1 MKFLKYSLGTAL
13 AAALASGAAA
23 QDKPVSGGVLTYA
36 IKSEAPTYDCAGS
49 GTYAVMHSVSPF
61 YSMLLKVDLANYPEL
76 KGDLAKSWS
85 VSDDGKTISFEL
97 HPNVKFHDGTELT
110 SEDVKATFER
120 YRSPPEGNPS
130 ILQPVLTDIESIE
143 TPSPTSVVFKLKAPN
158 KALIQNFA
166 SPNACIYSAKKLAE
180 DPTYPRQT
188 IMGTGPFKF
197 VEAVKG
203 SHVTGERFKDYFR
216 EGLPYLDGFKAVLFT
231 QSAAVINAIQG
242 GQVMGEFRS
251 VTPSERKTLEAAMG
265 DKIKFYES
273 DWSTLLLVMFNV
285 KKKPFDDVRVRRA
298 LNMAIDRWGGSK
310 GLAPTTLL
318 RNVGGLSRPNG
329 PFATPEEEL
338 AKLPGFGKDIK
349 AAREEA
355 KRLLKEAGVENLKFT
370 LHNRNI
376 ASPYTPTGVFLID
389 QWKQIGV
396 EVQHS
401 QVETKAYIQT
411 MNEGTYDVAVEF
423 NNNVLEDPV
432 LTVIQ
437 YVSSDKSPINKTGAI
452 DRELDSLYDVML
464 RETDDAKRRDALRA
478 FEKRAVEQA
487 YQVPILW
494 WYRTVAL
501 NARVRGWQMS
511 PSHLFGQDLEQVWLA
526 PEK

>member
-1 MKFLKYSLGTAL
+1 MTYLRYPLGAVL
-13 AAALASGAAA
+13 AAVLATGAVAE
-23 QDKPVSGGVLTYA
+23 DKPVKGGILEYA
-36 IKSEAPTYDCAGS
+36 VKSEAPTFDCAGS
-49 GTYAVMHSVSPF
+49 GTYAVMHAVSPF
-61 YSMLLKVDLANYPEL
+61 YSMLLKVDLENYPNL
-76 KGDLAKSWS
+76 KGDLAKSWT
-85 VSDDGKTISFEL
+85 VSDDLKTITFEL
-97 HPNVKFHDGTELT
+97 HPNVKFHDGTTLT

-120 YRSPPEGNPS
+120 YRNPPEGQTS
-130 ILQPVLTDIESIE
+130 IIQAALEDIETIE
-143 TPSPTSVVFKLKAPN
+143 TPSPTTVVFKLKAPN
-158 KALIQNFA
+158 KAMIQIFA
-166 SPNACIYSAKKLAE
+166 IPNACIYSAKKLKE

-197 VEAVKG
+197 KEEVKG
-203 SHVTGERFKDYFR
+203 SHLSGERFDGYFR
-216 EGLPYLDGFKAVLFT
+216 EGLPYLDGFRAVLFT

-265 DKIKFYES
+265 DKVTFYES
-273 DWSTLLLVMFNV
+273 DWSTVLLLMFNTE
-285 KKKPFDDVRVRRA
+285 KPPFNDVRVRRA
-298 LNMAIDRWGGSK
+298 LNLAIDRWGGSK

-318 RNVGGLSRPNG
+318 RNVGGVSRPNG

-338 AKLPGFGKDIK
+338 VKLPGFGKDIN

-355 KRLLKEAGVENLKFT
+355 KKLLKEAGVENLKFT

-396 EVQHS
+396 EVAHS

-411 MNEGTYDVAVEF
+411 MNEGTYDVAIEF

-432 LTVIQ
+432 HTLLQ
-437 YVSSDKSPINKTGAI
+437 YLSYDKAPVNKSRSI
-452 DRELDSLYDVML
+452 DRELDKLFETML
-464 RETDDAKRRDALRA
+464 RELDDNKRREALRA
-478 FEKRAVEQA
+478 FEKRAIEQG

-501 NARVRGWQMS
+501 NSRVKGWHMS
-511 PSHLFGQDLEQVWLA
+511 PSHLFGQDLETVWLA

>member
-1 MKFLKYSLGTAL
+1 MNYLRYPIGAVL
-13 AAALASGAAA
+13 AAVLATGALA
-23 QDKPVSGGVLTYA
+23 QDKPVKGGTLTYA
-36 IKSEAPTYDCAGS
+36 IKSEAPTYDCGGS
-49 GTYAVMHSVSPF
+49 ATFAVMHSVSPF
-61 YSMLLKVDLANYPEL
+61 YSMLLKVDLAKYPEL
-76 KGDLAKSWS
+76 KGDLAKSWKI
-85 VSDDGKTISFEL
+85 SDDLKTITFEL
-97 HPNVKFHDGTELT
+97 EPNVKFHDGTAMT
-110 SEDVKATFER
+110 SADVKATFDR
-120 YRSPPEGNPS
+120 YRNPPAGNPS
-130 ILQPVLTDIESIE
+130 ILKSLLSDIDSIE
-143 TPSPTSVVFKLKAPN
+143 TPSPATVVFKLKGPN
-158 KALIQNFA
+158 KAMIQNFA
-166 SPNACIYSAKKLAE
+166 SPHACVYSAKKLAE

-203 SHVTGERFKDYFR
+203 SHVSGERFADYFR
-216 EGLPYLDGFKAVLFT
+216 PGLPYLDGFKAVLFT
-231 QSAAVINAIQG
+231 QSAAVINALQG

-251 VTPSERKTLEAAMG
+251 VTPAERKTLEAAMG

-298 LNMAIDRWGGSK
+298 LNMVIDRWGGSK

-329 PFATPEEEL
+329 PFATDPKLLE
-338 AKLPGFGKDIK
+338 KLPGFSRDIK

-355 KRLLKEAGVENLKFT
+355 KKLLKEAGVENLKFK

-396 EVQHS
+396 EVEHS

-411 MNEGTYDVAVEF
+411 MNEGTYDVAIEF

-432 LTVIQ
+432 LTIQQ
-437 YVSSDKSPINKTGAI
+437 YVSSDISPVNKTGAI
-452 DRELDSLYDVML
+452 DRELDKLYETIL
-464 RETDDAKRRDALRA
+464 RATDDAKRREALLA
-478 FEKRAVEQA
+478 FEKRALEQS
-487 YQVPILW
+487 YQAPILW

-501 NARVRGWQMS
+501 SSRVKGWQMS